1 MARPDVAQTL
11 PDVMQV
17 RSGQVRP
24 ATHNSDSLESAR
36 MKPKMTSRDSRY
48 VCVLRAVAESG
59 LFAGAWGL

>member
-17 RSGQVRP
+17 RSGQASHPQLR
-24 ATHNSDSLESAR
+24 LAR
-36 MKPKMTSRDSRY
+36 ERKDEAKDD
-48 VCVLRAVAESG
+48 VLRQSLWAVAESG